1 MKIAFVGD
9 VMLGR
14 LVNDRLSSALPT
26 FPWGDTMPVLSQADI
41 RIGNLECVLADDGT
55 PWPGKM
61 FHFRSD
67 RKNVDSLKAADF
79 TVVSL
84 ANNHVLDFGQGALLE
99 TLSTLD
105 RHQILHAGAGI
116 DTDAARQPV
125 IWQHD
130 GSALGFLAVTDN
142 EPGWAAGPQKPGVH
156 YVPSD
161 ISDGRAVELT
171 RLVRRVR
178 SQVRLLIVSAH
189 WGPNWGFDVPPEHR
203 GLAHALIDAG
213 ADVVFGHS
221 PHIVRGVEVYR
232 NRPILYST
240 GDFVDDYAIDQFA
253 RNDQSFI
260 FVLET
265 RGSIPHMLHLY
276 PTIIID
282 FHAHIAT
289 ANAWP
294 IARRMQG
301 LCSEL
306 GTRTTWFP
314 AENRLEIPLHE
325 GGATV

>member
-14 LVNDRLSSALPT
+14 LVNDELREAGPA
-26 FPWGDTMPVLSQADI
+26 FPWGDTLPLLGQADV
-41 RIGNLECVLADDGT
+41 RIGNLECVLSDDGT
-55 PWPGKM
+55 PWPAKV

-67 RKNVDSLKAADF
+67 SKNVQSLKAADF
-79 TVVSL
+79 TAVSL
-84 ANNHVLDFGQGALLE
+84 ANNHVLDFGEGALLD

-105 RHQILHAGAGI
+105 RNRILHAGAGA
-116 DTDAARQPV
+116 DTDAARRPA

-130 GSALGFLAVTDN
+130 GTTLGFLAVTDN
-142 EPGWAAGPQKPGVH
+142 EPGWAAGPEVPGVH
-156 YVPSD
+156 YLPAD
-161 ISDGRAVELT
+161 IADARAVD
-171 RLVRRVR
+171 LVRQVRQVR
-178 SQVRLLIVSAH
+178 SRVDLLIVSAH
-189 WGPNWGFDVPPEHR
+189 WGPNWGFEVPPEHR

-232 NRPILYST
+232 NRPILYSA
-240 GDFVDDYAIDQFA
+240 GDFVDDYAVDQFA

-265 RGSIPHMLHLY
+265 RGSVPHLLHLY

-282 FHAHIAT
+282 FHAHLAT

-294 IARRMQG
+294 IARRMQE
-301 LCSEL
+301 LSSAL
-306 GTRTTWFP
+306 GTRSTWFDH
-314 AENRLEIPLHE
+314 ENRLEIPLR
-325 GGATV
+325 GGPATA